1 MFFVSMFV
9 TRGHRFVISRDVVL
23 ASIDGG
29 TSRFACVQHARQQG
43 LSGVSRRVACYLGS
57 FGGAWER
64 FLAERQQ
71 LHHIKSE
78 GRTDNLTLNCRT
90 GVRPF
95 A

>member
-1 MFFVSMFV
+1 MFV
-9 TRGHRFVISRDVVL
+9 ERGHRFVVSRDVVL

-29 TSRFACVQHARQQG
+29 TSKFACARMHARQQG
-43 LSGVSRRVACYLGS
+43 LLGVSRHVACYLGS
-57 FGGAWER
+57 FGCAWER

-90 GVRPF
+90 GIQSL